1 MFSPAHLQG
10 KGFDL
15 CNRKF
20 NDINLMKLLSHLKVA
35 TLSAT
40 TYSTRAQITKKFNMM
55 QMEKI
60 LMV

>member
-20 NDINLMKLLSHLKVA
+20 NDINLIKLLSHLKVA
-35 TLSAT
+35 ALSAT
-40 TYSTRAQITKKFNMM
+40 TYSTRAQITKKINMM